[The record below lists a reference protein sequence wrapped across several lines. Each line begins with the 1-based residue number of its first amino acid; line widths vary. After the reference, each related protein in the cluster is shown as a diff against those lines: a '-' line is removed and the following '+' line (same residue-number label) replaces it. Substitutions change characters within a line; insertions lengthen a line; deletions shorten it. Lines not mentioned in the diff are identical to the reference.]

1 MSKRWGSDYVVTE
14 HRDLQANS
22 MAVDATGNYVLLAG
36 RRCFA
41 VKHLDEGADSLRK
54 FQRQSKYEI
63 GTTEWNPTSLN
74 SHLCA
79 VSSNTRIEI
88 LSLTGGSGYE
98 LQTTNSLKAHTRVVS
113 DLNWHPK
120 EPDIIASC
128 SIDTFIHIWD
138 IRDQRKPCL
147 SLSAVAGS
155 SQVRWNGLSPN
166 ILATAHDGDIK
177 IWDQRKGNSPVQY
190 IAAHL
195 TKIHGLDWCPF
206 QQNQL
211 ATSSQDCTV
220 KIFDIS
226 NPRRAE
232 SIVTTNSPVWR
243 VRYTPFGEGLV
254 TIVVPQL
261 RRGENSLLLWNTTNL
276 GAPIYTFVGH
286 TDVVLEFQWR
296 HQKLENSEFELIT
309 WSKDQCLR
317 IYKIDPFLKKL
328 CGHGMDDSASIYTQY
343 SEDNNLRTL
352 QTIQQLQLN
361 DTQADREL
369 NCIATKADESTMNSE
384 SDTYIENNKEISSPT
399 QPKTLQQEFSLI
411 NMNIPNIEVNAMD
424 AVERSCTVTA
434 SNKSYNVILKVN
446 FPANYPYSAQPTF
459 QFCPGTTIDNAT
471 MTKLLKVLKQ
481 TAQQRVKKNRSCL
494 EPCLRQLIATLE
506 QTCKKDENETTHI
519 GYDIQDN
526 ANFLS
531 SSNMYT
537 NYQDAYIPF
546 PRTSGAKFCC
556 VGILVCFG
564 RASYTRRTSMKPES
578 TTPRALSAL
587 GNGIGNGEH
596 FMHMYSNSYVQSNE
610 NIPISSFYFQDRKMS
625 RGLHNTS
632 RMTHRT
638 YCKNYHFMVIIY
650 DASSLFFVNK
660 ELAEK
665 YVINIT
671 DIPAMCQYNANV
683 AAQLERPDLVQA
695 WCLAALVISQP
706 VSNVGQNSCQSP
718 DIDAPWPLHPFGQNL
733 IHSLIQHYANQSDI
747 QMAGML
753 SCAFS
758 YRSENPDV
766 VQTRLSSKSVN
777 VSRLSTGKWWLKHR
791 SGSVVMPQSMQ
802 PGGSPY
808 HTIHLAD
815 TTLEGWN
822 FQNLKQH
829 RSNSWSD
836 SLDDLKLI
844 QDTFGDSVKNIR
856 LLDEKYTTLYDGY
869 KKAYAEVLHRW
880 RLLDARAQVLKHV
893 STTPLDTHKGVEFQ
907 SECQLCS
914 KVSRGPQCVNCK
926 RLALECV
933 ICHISV
939 RGPSN
944 FCIFC
949 GHGGHTQHLAAWFA
963 NETLCPTGC
972 GCNCLQE
979 SSTLLKV

>member
-1 MSKRWGSDYVVTE
+1 MSNRWGSDYVVTE
-14 HRDLQANS
+14 HRDLQANT

-41 VKHLDEGADSLRK
+41 VKHLDEGADTLKK
-54 FQRQSKYEI
+54 FQRQSKYEV
-63 GTTEWNPTSLN
+63 GSAEWNPTSIN

-88 LSLTGGSGYE
+88 LSLVGTNGYD
-98 LQTTNSLKAHTRVVS
+98 LQTINSLKAHTRVVS

-120 EPDIIASC
+120 EPDILASC

-138 IRDQRKPCL
+138 IRDQRRPTL

-155 SQVRWNGLSPN
+155 SQVRWNTLSPN
-166 ILATAHDGDIK
+166 MLATAHDGDIK
-177 IWDQRKGNSPVQY
+177 IWDQRKGNSPMQY

-195 TKIHGLDWCPF
+195 TKIYGLDWCPF

-232 SIVTTNSPVWR
+232 NILTTNSPVWR
-243 VRYTPFGEGLV
+243 ARYTPFGEGLV
-254 TIVVPQL
+254 TIVVPPL
-261 RRGENSLLLWNTTNL
+261 RRGENSLSLWNTTNL
-276 GAPIYTFVGH
+276 SAPIYTFVGH

-296 HQKLENSEFELIT
+296 HQKLENSDFELIT

-328 CGHGMDDSASIYTQY
+328 CGHGIDDDTSIYTQY

-352 QTIQQLQLN
+352 QSVQQLQLN
-361 DTQADREL
+361 DAQNDREI
-369 NCIATKADESTMNSE
+369 NCITAKVDEPTMNSE
-384 SDTYIENNKEISSPT
+384 TDTYIENNKEISSPT

-471 MTKLLKVLKQ
+471 MAKLLKVLKQ

-494 EPCLRQLIATLE
+494 EPCLRQLITTLE
-506 QTCKKDENETTHI
+506 QTCKKDENESSHL

-537 NYQDAYIPF
+537 NYQDVYIPF
-546 PRTSGAKFCC
+546 PRTSGARFCC
-556 VGILVCFG
+556 VGTLVCFG
-564 RASYTRRTSMKPES
+564 RGSYTRRSSMKAEN

-587 GNGIGNGEH
+587 GNGIGNSER
-596 FMHMYSNSYVQSNE
+596 FMHMYPNSYVQSNDD
-610 NIPISSFYFQDRKMS
+610 IPISSFYFQERKMN
-625 RGLHNTS
+625 RGLHNAN
-632 RMTHRT
+632 RMTHRSC
-638 YCKNYHFMVIIY
+638 CKNCHFIVMTY

-683 AAQLERPDLVQA
+683 AASLERPDLVQA

-706 VSNVGQNSCQSP
+706 VSNIGHNSCASP
-718 DIDAPWPLHPFGQNL
+718 EIDAPWPLHPFGQNL

-758 YRSENPDV
+758 YRSENSDV
-766 VQTRLSSKSVN
+766 QSRLNSKSIN
-777 VSRLSTGKWWLKHR
+777 IS
-791 SGSVVMPQSMQ
+791 

-844 QDTFGDSVKNIR
+844 QDTFGDSARSIR
-856 LLDEKYTTLYDGY
+856 LLDEKYTALYDGY

-907 SECQLCS
+907 SECQLCG
-914 KVSRGPQCVNCK
+914 KQSRGPQCINCK

-949 GHGGHTQHLAAWFA
+949 GHGGHTQHLATWFA
-963 NETLCPTGC
+963 NEKLCPTGC
-972 GCNCLQE
+972 GCCCLQE
-979 SSTLLKV
+979 SSILLKL

>member
-14 HRDLQANS
+14 HRDLQANT

-41 VKHLDEGADSLRK
+41 VKQLDESTDILKK
-54 FQRQSKYEI
+54 FQRQSKYEV
-63 GTTEWNPTSLN
+63 GSAEWNPTSIN
-74 SHLCA
+74 CHLCA

-88 LSLTGGSGYE
+88 LSLIGTNNYD

-138 IRDQRKPCL
+138 IRDQRRPSL
-147 SLSAVAGS
+147 SLSAV
-155 SQVRWNGLSPN
+155 
-166 ILATAHDGDIK
+166 
-177 IWDQRKGNSPVQY
+177 
-190 IAAHL
+190 
-195 TKIHGLDWCPF
+195 DWCPF
-206 QQNQL
+206 QQNHL

-232 SIVTTNSPVWR
+232 SILTTNSP
-243 VRYTPFGEGLV
+243 PFGEGLV

-276 GAPIYTFVGH
+276 NAPIYTFVGH

-296 HQKLENSEFELIT
+296 HQKLENSDFELIT

-328 CGHGMDDSASIYTQY
+328 CGHGIDDGTSIYTQY

-352 QTIQQLQLN
+352 QSVQQLQLN
-361 DTQADREL
+361 DTQTDREM
-369 NCIATKADESTMNSE
+369 NCITTKVDEPVLNSE
-384 SDTYIENNKEISSPT
+384 TDSYIENNKEISSPT

-411 NMNIPNIEVNAMD
+411 NMNIPNIEVNTMD

-459 QFCPGTTIDNAT
+459 QFCSGTTIDNTTVA
-471 MTKLLKVLKQ
+471 KLLKVLKQ

-494 EPCLRQLIATLE
+494 EPCLRQLITTLE
-506 QTCKKDENETTHI
+506 QTCKKDENESSHL

-564 RASYTRRTSMKPES
+564 RASYTRRSSMKPEC

-596 FMHMYSNSYVQSNE
+596 FMHMYPNSYVQSND
-610 NIPISSFYFQDRKMS
+610 NIPISSFYFQDREMN
-625 RGLHNTS
+625 RGLHNTN
-632 RMTHRT
+632 RMTHRSC
-638 YCKNYHFMVIIY
+638 CKNYHFMVMIY

-671 DIPAMCQYNANV
+671 DIPAMCQYNANI
-683 AAQLERPDLVQA
+683 AASLERPDLVQA

-706 VSNVGQNSCQSP
+706 VSNIGQNSCQSP

-758 YRSENPDV
+758 FRSESPDV
-766 VQTRLSSKSVN
+766 SQTRLSSKSIN
-777 VSRLSTGKWWLKHR
+777 VSRLSTGKWWLK
-791 SGSVVMPQSMQ
+791 

-907 SECQLCS
+907 SECQLCG
-914 KVSRGPQCVNCK
+914 KVSRGPQCINCK

-949 GHGGHTQHLAAWFA
+949 GHGGHTQHLATWFTSK
-963 NETLCPTGC
+963 TLCPTGC
-972 GCNCLQE
+972 GCYCLQE
-979 SSTLLKV
+979 SSALLKL

>member
-41 VKHLDEGADSLRK
+41 VKHLDEGADTLRK

-74 SHLCA
+74 AHLCA

-138 IRDQRKPCL
+138 IRDQRKPSL

-155 SQVRWNGLSPN
+155 SQVRWNSLSPN

-296 HQKLENSEFELIT
+296 HQKLGENSEFELIT

-317 IYKIDPFLKKL
+317 MYKIDPFLKKL

-352 QTIQQLQLN
+352 QSIQQLQLN

-369 NCIATKADESTMNSE
+369 NCITTKVDESTLNSE

-564 RASYTRRTSMKPES
+564 RASYTRRMSMKPES

-632 RMTHRT
+632 RMTHRSC
-638 YCKNYHFMVIIY
+638 CKNYHFMVFIY

-683 AAQLERPDLVQA
+683 AAQFERPDLVQA

-777 VSRLSTGKWWLKHR
+777 VSRLSTGKWWLK
-791 SGSVVMPQSMQ
+791 

-844 QDTFGDSVKNIR
+844 QDTCGDSVKNIR

>member
-36 RRCFA
+36 RKCFA
-41 VKHLDEGADSLRK
+41 VKHLDEGADTLRK

-63 GTTEWNPTSLN
+63 GATEWNPTSQN
-74 SHLCA
+74 SHICA

-88 LSLTGGSGYE
+88 LSLSGSGGYD

-138 IRDQRKPCL
+138 IKDQRKPCL

-155 SQVRWNGLSPN
+155 SQVRWNSLSPN

-276 GAPIYTFVGH
+276 SAPIYTFSGH

-296 HQKLENSEFELIT
+296 HQKLENSDFELIT

-317 IYKIDPFLKKL
+317 IYKIDPILKKL

-343 SEDNNLRTL
+343 SEDNNMRTL
-352 QTIQQLQLN
+352 QSIQQLQLN
-361 DTQADREL
+361 DTQNDREM
-369 NCIATKADESTMNSE
+369 NCITTKADESTLNYE

-424 AVERSCTVTA
+424 ALERSCTVTA

-471 MTKLLKVLKQ
+471 MAKLLKVLKQ

-506 QTCKKDENETTHI
+506 QTCKKDENETSHI

-564 RASYTRRTSMKPES
+564 RASYTRRSSMKPES

-596 FMHMYSNSYVQSNE
+596 FMHMYSNSYVESND
-610 NIPISSFYFQDRKMS
+610 NIPISSFYFQDRKMN

-632 RMTHRT
+632 RMTHRSC
-638 YCKNYHFMVIIY
+638 CKNYHFMVITY
-650 DASSLFFVNK
+650 DASSLFFVSK

-706 VSNVGQNSCQSP
+706 VSSVGQNSCQSP

-758 YRSENPDV
+758 YRSENLDV
-766 VQTRLSSKSVN
+766 VQNRLSSKSVN
-777 VSRLSTGKWWLKHR
+777 VSRLSTGKWWLK
-791 SGSVVMPQSMQ
+791 

-836 SLDDLKLI
+836 SLDYLKFI
-844 QDTFGDSVKNIR
+844 QDSLGDSVKSIR

-869 KKAYAEVLHRW
+869 KKSYAEVLHRW

-907 SECQLCS
+907 SECQLCT
-914 KVSRGPQCVNCK
+914 KVSRGPQCINCK

-949 GHGGHTQHLAAWFA
+949 GHGGHTQHLAEWFT

-972 GCNCLQE
+972 GCCCLQE

>member
-14 HRDLQANS
+14 HRDLQANT

-41 VKHLDEGADSLRK
+41 VKHLDEGADTLKK
-54 FQRQSKYEI
+54 FQRQSKYEVSSA
-63 GTTEWNPTSLN
+63 EWNPISIN

-88 LSLTGGSGYE
+88 LSLIGTSGYD

-138 IRDQRKPCL
+138 IRDQRRPSL

-155 SQVRWNGLSPN
+155 SQVRWNTLSPN
-166 ILATAHDGDIK
+166 MLATAHDGDIK
-177 IWDQRKGNSPVQY
+177 IWDQRKGNSPMQY

-232 SIVTTNSPVWR
+232 SILTTNSPVWR
-243 VRYTPFGEGLV
+243 ARYTPFGEGLV

-276 GAPIYTFVGH
+276 SAPIYTFVGH

-296 HQKLENSEFELIT
+296 HQKLENSDFELIT

-328 CGHGMDDSASIYTQY
+328 CGHGIDDGTSIYTQY
-343 SEDNNLRTL
+343 SEDNNIRTL
-352 QTIQQLQLN
+352 QTVQLQLN
-361 DTQADREL
+361 DTQNDREM
-369 NCIATKADESTMNSE
+369 NCITTKVDEPTLNPE
-384 SDTYIENNKEISSPT
+384 TDAYIENNKEISSPT

-471 MTKLLKVLKQ
+471 MAKLLKVLKQ

-494 EPCLRQLIATLE
+494 EPCLRQLITTLE
-506 QTCKKDENETTHI
+506 QTCKKDENESSHL

-564 RASYTRRTSMKPES
+564 RASYTRRSSLKPEN

-596 FMHMYSNSYVQSNE
+596 FMHMYPNSYVPSNE
-610 NIPISSFYFQDRKMS
+610 NIPISSFYFQERKMN

-632 RMTHRT
+632 RMTYRSC
-638 YCKNYHFMVIIY
+638 CKNYHFMVMIY
-650 DASSLFFVNK
+650 DASSLFFVSK

-683 AAQLERPDLVQA
+683 AASLERPDLVQA

-706 VSNVGQNSCQSP
+706 ISNIGQNSCPSP

-758 YRSENPDV
+758 YRSENSDV
-766 VQTRLSSKSVN
+766 AQTRISNKSIN
-777 VSRLSTGKWWLKHR
+777 VSRLSTGKWWLKHWG
-791 SGSVVMPQSMQ
+791 GSVVMPESMQ

-808 HTIHLAD
+808 HTIHPAD

-856 LLDEKYTTLYDGY
+856 LLDEKYTALYDGY

-893 STTPLDTHKGVEFQ
+893 STTPLDIHKGVEFQ
-907 SECQLCS
+907 SECQLCG
-914 KVSRGPQCVNCK
+914 KVSRGPQCINCK

-949 GHGGHTQHLAAWFA
+949 GHGGHTHHLATWFTS
-963 NETLCPTGC
+963 ETLCPTGC
-972 GCNCLQE
+972 GCYCLQE
-979 SSTLLKV
+979 SSTFLKL

>member
-1 MSKRWGSDYVVTE
+1 
-14 HRDLQANS
+14 

>member
-1 MSKRWGSDYVVTE
+1 MSKRWSNDYVVTE

-22 MAVDATGNYVLLAG
+22 MAVDSTGNYVLLAG

-41 VKHLDEGADSLRK
+41 VKHLDEGADALKK
-54 FQRQSKYEI
+54 FQRQSKYEV
-63 GTTEWNPTSLN
+63 GSAEWNPTSLN

-88 LSLTGGSGYE
+88 LSLTGGGGYE

-113 DLNWHPK
+113 DLHWHPK
-120 EPDIIASC
+120 EPDVIASC

-138 IRDQRKPCL
+138 IRDQRKPSL

-155 SQVRWNGLSPN
+155 SQVRWNSLSSN
-166 ILATAHDGDIK
+166 MLATAHDGDIK

-226 NPRRAE
+226 CPRRAE
-232 SIVTTNSPVWR
+232 SIVTTDSPVWR
-243 VRYTPFGEGLV
+243 ARYTPFGEGLV

-261 RRGENSLLLWNTTNL
+261 RRGENTLLLWNTTNL
-276 GAPIYTFVGH
+276 STPIYTFIGH

-296 HQKLENSEFELIT
+296 HQKLENSDYELIT

-328 CGHGMDDSASIYTQY
+328 CGHGIDDGTSIYTQY

-352 QTIQQLQLN
+352 QSVQLQLN
-361 DTQADREL
+361 DAQNDREI
-369 NCIATKADESTMNSE
+369 NCITTKADEPTLNPE
-384 SDTYIENNKEISSPT
+384 TDTYIENNKEISSPT

-471 MTKLLKVLKQ
+471 MGKLLKVLKQ

-506 QTCKKDENETTHI
+506 QTCKKDENESSHL

-531 SSNMYT
+531 SSNIYT

-564 RASYTRRTSMKPES
+564 RASYTRRSSMKPES

-596 FMHMYSNSYVQSNE
+596 FMHMYPNSYVQSNDT
-610 NIPISSFYFQDRKMS
+610 ISISSFYFQDHKMN

-632 RMTHRT
+632 RMSHRS
-638 YCKNYHFMVIIY
+638 CLKNYHFMVITY

-766 VQTRLSSKSVN
+766 AQTRLSSKSVN
-777 VSRLSTGKWWLKHR
+777 VSRLSTGKWWLK
-791 SGSVVMPQSMQ
+791 

-822 FQNLKQH
+822 FQNLKHH

-844 QDTFGDSVKNIR
+844 QDTFGDSVKSIR

-907 SECQLCS
+907 SECQICN
-914 KVSRGPQCVNCK
+914 KVSRGPQCISCK

-949 GHGGHTQHLAAWFA
+949 GHGGHTQHLATWFT

-972 GCNCLQE
+972 GCYCLQE
-979 SSTLLKV
+979 SSALLKV

>member
-14 HRDLQANS
+14 HRDLQANT

-41 VKHLDEGADSLRK
+41 VKHLDEAADALKK
-54 FQRQSKYEI
+54 FQRQSKYEV
-63 GTTEWNPTSLN
+63 GSAEWNPTSLN

-88 LSLTGGSGYE
+88 LSLVGGGGHE

-138 IRDQRKPCL
+138 IRDQRRPC
-147 SLSAVAGS
+147 SSFSAVAGS
-155 SQVRWNGLSPN
+155 SQVRWNSLSSN
-166 ILATAHDGDIK
+166 MLATAHDGDIK
-177 IWDQRKGNSPVQY
+177 IWDQRKGNSPMQY

-220 KIFDIS
+220 KVFDIS

-232 SIVTTNSPVWR
+232 SILTTNSPVWR
-243 VRYTPFGEGLV
+243 ARYTPFREGLV

-261 RRGENSLLLWNTTNL
+261 RRGENSLLLWNTTSLN
-276 GAPIYTFVGH
+276 APIYTFVGH

-296 HQKLENSEFELIT
+296 HQKIENGDYELIS

-317 IYKIDPFLKKL
+317 IYKIDPFLKKV
-328 CGHGMDDSASIYTQY
+328 CGHGIDDSASIYTQY

-352 QTIQQLQLN
+352 QSVQQLQLN
-361 DTQADREL
+361 DAQSDREI
-369 NCIATKADESTMNSE
+369 NCITTKADEPILNPE
-384 SDTYIENNKEISSPT
+384 ADAYIENNKEISSPT

-459 QFCPGTTIDNAT
+459 QFCPGTSIDNAT
-471 MTKLLKVLKQ
+471 MAKLLKVLKQ

-494 EPCLRQLIATLE
+494 EPCLRQLNSTLE
-506 QTCKKDENETTHI
+506 QTCKKDENESSHL

-531 SSNMYT
+531 PSNICT

-587 GNGIGNGEH
+587 GNGIGNAEH
-596 FMHMYSNSYVQSNE
+596 FMHVYPNSYVQSSD

-625 RGLHNTS
+625 RGLHNTN
-632 RMTHRT
+632 RMTHRSC
-638 YCKNYHFMVIIY
+638 CKNYHFMVITY

-706 VSNVGQNSCQSP
+706 VSNVGHNSCQSP
-718 DIDAPWPLHPFGQNL
+718 EIDAPWPLHPFGQNL

-766 VQTRLSSKSVN
+766 AQTRLSSKSVN
-777 VSRLSTGKWWLKHR
+777 VSRLSTGKWWLK
-791 SGSVVMPQSMQ
+791 

-815 TTLEGWN
+815 TTLEQGWN

-836 SLDDLKLI
+836 SLDDLKFI
-844 QDTFGDSVKNIR
+844 QDTFGDSVKHIR

-893 STTPLDTHKGVEFQ
+893 STTHLDTHKGVEFQ
-907 SECQLCS
+907 SECQICT
-914 KVSRGPQCVNCK
+914 KVSRGPQCISCK

-949 GHGGHTQHLAAWFA
+949 GHGGHTQHLATWFT

-972 GCNCLQE
+972 GCYCLQE
-979 SSTLLKV
+979 SSALLKM

>member
-14 HRDLQANS
+14 HRDLQANT

-41 VKHLDEGADSLRK
+41 VKQLDDSVDILKK
-54 FQRQSKYEI
+54 FQRQSKYEV
-63 GTTEWNPTSLN
+63 GSAEWNPTSIN
-74 SHLCA
+74 CHLCA

-88 LSLTGGSGYE
+88 LSLTVNGNYD

-138 IRDQRKPCL
+138 VRDQRRPCL

-155 SQVRWNGLSPN
+155 SQVRWNTLSPN
-166 ILATAHDGDIK
+166 MLATAHDGDIK
-177 IWDQRKGNSPVQY
+177 IWDQRKGNSPMQY

-232 SIVTTNSPVWR
+232 SILTTNSPVWR
-243 VRYTPFGEGLV
+243 ARYTPFGEGLV

-276 GAPIYTFVGH
+276 SAPIYTFVGH

-296 HQKLENSEFELIT
+296 HQKLENSDFELIT

-328 CGHGMDDSASIYTQY
+328 CGHGIDDSSSIYTQY

-352 QTIQQLQLN
+352 QSVQQLQLS
-361 DTQADREL
+361 DTQTDREM
-369 NCIATKADESTMNSE
+369 NCITTKVDEPILNSE
-384 SDTYIENNKEISSPT
+384 TDAYIESNKEISSPT

-459 QFCPGTTIDNAT
+459 QFCPGTTIDSAT
-471 MTKLLKVLKQ
+471 LAKLLKVLKQ

-494 EPCLRQLIATLE
+494 EPCLRQLITTLE
-506 QTCKKDENETTHI
+506 QTCKNDENESNHL

-564 RASYTRRTSMKPES
+564 RASYTRRSSMKPEC

-596 FMHMYSNSYVQSNE
+596 FMHMYPNSYVRSND
-610 NIPISSFYFQDRKMS
+610 NIPISSFYFQDRKIN
-625 RGLHNTS
+625 RGLHNTN
-632 RMTHRT
+632 RMTHRSC
-638 YCKNYHFMVIIY
+638 CKNYHFMVMIY

-683 AAQLERPDLVQA
+683 AASLERPDLVQA

-706 VSNVGQNSCQSP
+706 VLNIGQNCQSP
-718 DIDAPWPLHPFGQNL
+718 EIDAPWPLHPFGQNL

-766 VQTRLSSKSVN
+766 AQTRLNSKSIN
-777 VSRLSTGKWWLKHR
+777 VSRLSTGKWWLK
-791 SGSVVMPQSMQ
+791 

-836 SLDDLKLI
+836 SLDDLKLT
-844 QDTFGDSVKNIR
+844 QDTSGDSMKNIR

-907 SECQLCS
+907 SECQLCG
-914 KVSRGPQCVNCK
+914 KVSRGPQCINCK

-949 GHGGHTQHLAAWFA
+949 GHGGHTQHLATWFT
-963 NETLCPTGC
+963 NKTLCPTGC
-972 GCNCLQE
+972 GCYCLQE
-979 SSTLLKV
+979 SSALLKL

>member
-41 VKHLDEGADSLRK
+41 VKHLDEGADTLRK

-74 SHLCA
+74 AHLCA

-138 IRDQRKPCL
+138 IRDQRKPSL

-155 SQVRWNGLSPN
+155 SQVRWNSLSPN

-296 HQKLENSEFELIT
+296 HQKLGENSEFELIT

-317 IYKIDPFLKKL
+317 MYKIDPFLKKL

-352 QTIQQLQLN
+352 QSIQQLQLN

-369 NCIATKADESTMNSE
+369 NCITTKVDESTLNSE

-564 RASYTRRTSMKPES
+564 RASYTRRMSMKPES

-632 RMTHRT
+632 RMTHRSC
-638 YCKNYHFMVIIY
+638 CKNYHFMVFIY

-683 AAQLERPDLVQA
+683 AAQFERPDLVQA

-777 VSRLSTGKWWLKHR
+777 VS
-791 SGSVVMPQSMQ
+791 

-844 QDTFGDSVKNIR
+844 QDTCGDSVKNIR

>member
-14 HRDLQANS
+14 HRDLQANT

-36 RRCFA
+36 RRYFA
-41 VKHLDEGADSLRK
+41 VKHLDEGADTLKK
-54 FQRQSKYEI
+54 FQRQSKYEV
-63 GTTEWNPTSLN
+63 GSAEWNPTSTN

-88 LSLTGGSGYE
+88 LALNGVGCYD
-98 LQTTNSLKAHTRVVS
+98 LHTTNSLKAHTRVVS

-138 IRDQRKPCL
+138 VRDQRRPCL

-155 SQVRWNGLSPN
+155 SQVRWNALSPN
-166 ILATAHDGDIK
+166 MLATAHDGDIK
-177 IWDQRKGNSPVQY
+177 IWDQRKGNSPMQY

-232 SIVTTNSPVWR
+232 SILTTNSPVWR
-243 VRYTPFGEGLV
+243 ARYTPFGEGLV

-261 RRGENSLLLWNTTNL
+261 RRGENSLLLWNITNL
-276 GAPIYTFVGH
+276 SAPIYTFVGH

-296 HQKLENSEFELIT
+296 HQKLENSDFELIT

-328 CGHGMDDSASIYTQY
+328 CGHGIDDNTSIYTQY
-343 SEDNNLRTL
+343 SEDNNLRAL
-352 QTIQQLQLN
+352 QSVQQLQLN
-361 DTQADREL
+361 DTQNDREV
-369 NCIATKADESTMNSE
+369 NCITTKVDEPILNSE
-384 SDTYIENNKEISSPT
+384 ADTYIENNKEISSPT

-411 NMNIPNIEVNAMD
+411 NMNIPNIEVNEMD

-446 FPANYPYSAQPTF
+446 FPPNYPYSAQPTF
-459 QFCPGTTIDNAT
+459 QFCPGTTIDNTT

-494 EPCLRQLIATLE
+494 EPCLRQLITTLE
-506 QTCKKDENETTHI
+506 QTCKKDENESSHL

-526 ANFLS
+526 ANFLG
-531 SSNMYT
+531 SSNIYT

-564 RASYTRRTSMKPES
+564 RASYTRRSSMKPES

-596 FMHMYSNSYVQSNE
+596 FMHMYSNSYVQSND
-610 NIPISSFYFQDRKMS
+610 NIPISSFYFQDRKIS
-625 RGLHNTS
+625 RGLHNTN
-632 RMTHRT
+632 RMTYRSC
-638 YCKNYHFMVIIY
+638 CKNYHFMVIIY

-683 AAQLERPDLVQA
+683 AAALERPDLVQA

-706 VSNVGQNSCQSP
+706 VANVGQNACQSLLP
-718 DIDAPWPLHPFGQNL
+718 MIDLDAPWPLHPFGQNL

-758 YRSENPDV
+758 YRSENSDIS
-766 VQTRLSSKSVN
+766 QTRLSSKSIN
-777 VSRLSTGKWWLKHR
+777 VSRLSTGKWWLK
-791 SGSVVMPQSMQ
+791 

-844 QDTFGDSVKNIR
+844 QDTFRDSVKHIR

-893 STTPLDTHKGVEFQ
+893 SATPLDTHKGVEFQ
-907 SECQLCS
+907 SECQICG
-914 KVSRGPQCVNCK
+914 KVSRGPQCISCK

-949 GHGGHTQHLAAWFA
+949 GHGGHTQHLAKWFTS
-963 NETLCPTGC
+963 ETLCPTGC
-972 GCNCLQE
+972 GCYCLQE
-979 SSTLLKV
+979 SSTLLKL

>member
-14 HRDLQANS
+14 HRDLQANT

-41 VKHLDEGADSLRK
+41 IKHLDESADVLKK
-54 FQRQSKYEI
+54 FQRQSKYEV
-63 GTTEWNPTSLN
+63 GSAEWNPTSIN
-74 SHLCA
+74 CHLCA

-88 LSLTGGSGYE
+88 LSLTGTGNYD

-155 SQVRWNGLSPN
+155 SQVRWNTLSPN
-166 ILATAHDGDIK
+166 MLATAHDGDIK
-177 IWDQRKGNSPVQY
+177 IWDQRKGNSPMQY

-232 SIVTTNSPVWR
+232 SILTTNSPVWR
-243 VRYTPFGEGLV
+243 ARYTPFGEGLV

-261 RRGENSLLLWNTTNL
+261 RRGENSLLLWNTTDL
-276 GAPIYTFVGH
+276 SAPIYTFVGH

-296 HQKLENSEFELIT
+296 HQKLENSDFELIT

-328 CGHGMDDSASIYTQY
+328 CGHGIDDGSSIYTQY
-343 SEDNNLRTL
+343 PEDNSLRTL
-352 QTIQQLQLN
+352 QSVQQLQLN
-361 DTQADREL
+361 DAQTGREM
-369 NCIATKADESTMNSE
+369 NCITTKVDEPILNSE
-384 SDTYIENNKEISSPT
+384 TDAYIESNKEISSPT

-411 NMNIPNIEVNAMD
+411 NMNIPNIEVNTMD

-459 QFCPGTTIDNAT
+459 QFCHGTTIDNTTLA
-471 MTKLLKVLKQ
+471 KLLKVLKQ

-494 EPCLRQLIATLE
+494 EPCLRQLITTLE
-506 QTCKKDENETTHI
+506 QTCKKDENESSHL

-526 ANFLS
+526 ANFLN

-564 RASYTRRTSMKPES
+564 RASYTRRSSMKPEC

-596 FMHMYSNSYVQSNE
+596 FMHMYPNSYVQSND
-610 NIPISSFYFQDRKMS
+610 NIPISSFYFQDRKMN
-625 RGLHNTS
+625 RGLHNTN
-632 RMTHRT
+632 RMTHRSC
-638 YCKNYHFMVIIY
+638 CKNYHFMVMIY

-683 AAQLERPDLVQA
+683 AASLERPDLVQA

-706 VSNVGQNSCQSP
+706 VSNIGQNSCQSP
-718 DIDAPWPLHPFGQNL
+718 EIDAPWPLHPFGQNL

-758 YRSENPDV
+758 YRLENPDV
-766 VQTRLSSKSVN
+766 AQTRLSSKSIN
-777 VSRLSTGKWWLKHR
+777 VSRLSTGKWWLK
-791 SGSVVMPQSMQ
+791 

-856 LLDEKYTTLYDGY
+856 LLDEKYTALYDGY

-907 SECQLCS
+907 SECQLCG
-914 KVSRGPQCVNCK
+914 KVSRGPQCISCK

-949 GHGGHTQHLAAWFA
+949 GHGGHTQHLATWFT
-963 NETLCPTGC
+963 NQTLCPTGC
-972 GCNCLQE
+972 GCYCLQE
-979 SSTLLKV
+979 SSALLKL

>member
-14 HRDLQANS
+14 HRDLQANT

-36 RRCFA
+36 RRYFA
-41 VKHLDEGADSLRK
+41 LKYLDEGVDNLKK
-54 FQRQSKYEI
+54 FQRQSKYEV
-63 GTTEWNPTSLN
+63 GSAEWNPTGLN

-88 LSLTGGSGYE
+88 LSLAEMGGHD
-98 LQTTNSLKAHTRVVS
+98 LQINNLKAHTRVVS

-120 EPDIIASC
+120 EPNILASC

-138 IRDQRKPCL
+138 IRDQRKPSL

-155 SQVRWNGLSPN
+155 SQVQWNSLSSN

-177 IWDQRKGNSPVQY
+177 IWDQRKGNSPMQY

-232 SIVTTNSPVWR
+232 SILTTNSPVWR
-243 VRYTPFGEGLV
+243 ARYTPFGEGLV

-276 GAPIYTFVGH
+276 SAPIYTFVGH

-296 HQKLENSEFELIT
+296 HRKVGSYSENSDFELIT

-317 IYKIDPFLKKL
+317 IYKIDSFLKKL
-328 CGHGMDDSASIYTQY
+328 CGHGIDDSTSIYTQY

-352 QTIQQLQLN
+352 QSVQQLQLN
-361 DTQADREL
+361 DNQNDREI
-369 NCIATKADESTMNSE
+369 NCITTKTDEPTSNPETE
-384 SDTYIENNKEISSPT
+384 THIENTKEISSPT

-446 FPANYPYSAQPTF
+446 FPANYPNSAQPTF
-459 QFCPGTTIDNAT
+459 QFCPGTTIDNTT

-494 EPCLRQLIATLE
+494 EPCLRQLITTLE
-506 QTCKKDENETTHI
+506 QTCKKDENESSHL

-526 ANFLS
+526 VNFLN
-531 SSNMYT
+531 SSNLYT

-564 RASYTRRTSMKPES
+564 RASYTRRSSVKPEG
-578 TTPRALSAL
+578 TPRALSAL

-596 FMHMYSNSYVQSNE
+596 FMHMYPNSYVQSNDS
-610 NIPISSFYFQDRKMS
+610 IPISSFYFQERKMS
-625 RGLHNTS
+625 RGLHNNI
-632 RMTHRT
+632 RMNHRSC
-638 YCKNYHFMVIIY
+638 CKNYHFMVIIY

-665 YVINIT
+665 YVINTT

-706 VSNVGQNSCQSP
+706 VSNVGQNPCQSP

-758 YRSENPDV
+758 SRSENPDV
-766 VQTRLSSKSVN
+766 AQTRLSSKSVN
-777 VSRLSTGKWWLKHR
+777 VSRLSTGKWWLK
-791 SGSVVMPQSMQ
+791 

-856 LLDEKYTTLYDGY
+856 LLDEKHTTLYDGY

-893 STTPLDTHKGVEFQ
+893 STTPLDTHRGVEFQ
-907 SECQLCS
+907 SECQMCC
-914 KVSRGPQCVNCK
+914 KVNKGPQCTSCK

-949 GHGGHTQHLAAWFA
+949 GHGGHAQHLAAWFA

-972 GCNCLQE
+972 GCYCLQE
-979 SSTLLKV
+979 SSALLKM